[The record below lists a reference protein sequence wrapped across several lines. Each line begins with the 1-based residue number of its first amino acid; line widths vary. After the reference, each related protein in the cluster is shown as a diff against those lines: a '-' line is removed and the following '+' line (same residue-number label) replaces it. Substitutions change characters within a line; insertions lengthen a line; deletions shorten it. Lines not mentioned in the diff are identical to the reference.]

1 MKTKFCFY
9 SQLNYS
15 HPRTAIAAK
24 ILFAARIMQ
33 VRFLKRLIGE
43 ATFIKY
49 NPANPLYGMRVWL

>member
-15 HPRTAIAAK
+15 HPRTAIEAE
-24 ILFAARIMQ
+24 ILFAARVIQ

-49 NPANPLYGMRVWL
+49 NPANPSYGMSVLP